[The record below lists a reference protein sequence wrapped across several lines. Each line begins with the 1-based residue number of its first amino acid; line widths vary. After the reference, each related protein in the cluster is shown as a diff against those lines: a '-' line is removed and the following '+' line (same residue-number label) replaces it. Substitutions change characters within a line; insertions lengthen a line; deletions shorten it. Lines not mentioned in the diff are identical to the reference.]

1 MSVTTTNDLRRRRFA
16 LMAKEHAQRIGRRLR
31 KRRLE
36 LGLNQREVADR
47 MKNRAVSNQHV
58 SNWERGVYKPSDE
71 NLSDL
76 AQALE
81 LDGIAYFYADEP
93 QKETP
98 DLIGALSGGTATE
111 QILASLDALRA
122 EIAELARRLPPEDSV
137 PPPGTGGEADDPP
150 KAA

>member
-1 MSVTTTNDLRRRRFA
+1 
-16 LMAKEHAQRIGRRLR
+16 MAKEHAERIGKRLR

-47 MKNRAVSNQHV
+47 MKNPAVSNQHV

-71 NLSDL
+71 NLSDI

-81 LDGIAYFYADEP
+81 LDGVAYFYADEP
-93 QKETP
+93 RTDTP
-98 DLIGALSGGTATE
+98 DLMGALSGDPAAE
-111 QILASLDALRA
+111 QILASLAALRA
-122 EIAELARRLPPEDSV
+122 EIAALARRLPPEDAG
-137 PPPGTGGEADDPP
+137 PPPRTGGEADDPP